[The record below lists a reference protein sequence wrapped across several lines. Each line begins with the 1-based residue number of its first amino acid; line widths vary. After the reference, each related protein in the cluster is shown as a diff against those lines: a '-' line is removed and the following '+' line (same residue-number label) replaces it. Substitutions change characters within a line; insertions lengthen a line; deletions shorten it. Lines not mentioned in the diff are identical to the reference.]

1 MEIRDWEQKYM
12 EIVKGGVGREYAG
25 PENEAKMIKQCSVL
39 KDDFVKYYF
48 DASHVNQQEYNKRTK
63 S

>member
-12 EIVKGGVGREYAG
+12 EIVKSGVGREYAG

-39 KDDFVKYYF
+39 KDDFVKKY
-48 DASHVNQQEYNKRTK
+48 SPTRTILLT

>member
-1 MEIRDWEQKYM
+1 MEIRDWQQKYM
-12 EIVKGGVGREYAG
+12 EIVKGGVVREYTG
-25 PENEAKMIKQCSVL
+25 PENEARMIRQCSAL

-48 DASHVNQQEYNKRTK
+48 DASHVNQQERNKRTK